1 MRRALKDTMPVT
13 TSTGIFPGSGAL
25 RSQSQGS
32 LSKLFFASTSE
43 TMYAGRQLLQEDQN
57 ESLSE
62 VVNIGH
68 RKTKYLPFRYSKAPL
83 PGRGACRYT
92 QDFRIKPVGDHLINH
107 SMAESKKEPPAV
119 PLPSYG
125 SETLHSDSWRVF
137 GPEEM
142 RESKPGLAF
151 YRHSKT
157 NTLKEIGAIMDQ
169 KSHAH
174 RRHHGRWEEF
184 CRPESAPPGI
194 DNLYLT
200 GRGGALGT
208 SLRAGDCYKTSN
220 QDQFYDY
227 RYMVQRPDTAIG

>member
-1 MRRALKDTMPVT
+1 MPVT

-68 RKTKYLPFRYSKAPL
+68 RKTRYLPFRYSKAPL

-200 GRGGALGT
+200 GRGGALET